1 MDNRTFPLDNSRRR
15 RQLLRAAVTTT
26 AAILLMAAQSGW
38 SPVAGAKPV
47 RYSPVTMAFR
57 CVDTVG
63 CPSGDR
69 VQGDPVGPYVGDP
82 TTLLGAFFN
91 PNHDLALRLDAPG
104 GQYLFMDFSAP
115 TGEAACAATSS
126 CRRVGAYAFTTVQ
139 TLNTMPE
146 SGVNPVDAADNPL
159 PNGLLDIPINT
170 QSNAR
175 MKINFPDPYGRP
187 LLWTVRYNPKVYP
200 GSTFVTVRRTSAS
213 SWIVT
218 TSPRA
223 IAKLV
228 SWASHTVEVDEG
240 TFAMPFQF
248 TVSQP

>member
-1 MDNRTFPLDNSRRR
+1 MDNVTVRFDNSFR
-15 RQLLRAAVTTT
+15 RQTLVRAAITTT
-26 AAILLMAAQSGW
+26 GAIILLAAQSNW

-47 RYSPVTMAFR
+47 RNSPVTMAFR
-57 CVDTVG
+57 CVDTVA

-69 VQGDPVGPYVGDP
+69 VQGDPSGPYVGNP
-82 TTLLGAFFN
+82 TTSLGAFFN
-91 PNHDLALRLDAPG
+91 ANHDLALRLDTPG
-104 GQYLFMDFSAP
+104 GQYLFMDFSAA
-115 TGEAACAATSS
+115 TGAPGCAASGS
-126 CRRVGAYAFTTVQ
+126 CRRIGADAFTTVQ
-139 TLNTMPE
+139 TFNTIPD

-175 MKINFPDPYGRP
+175 MKINFPDPYGRA

-218 TSPRA
+218 TSPSA

-248 TVSQP
+248 TVTQP